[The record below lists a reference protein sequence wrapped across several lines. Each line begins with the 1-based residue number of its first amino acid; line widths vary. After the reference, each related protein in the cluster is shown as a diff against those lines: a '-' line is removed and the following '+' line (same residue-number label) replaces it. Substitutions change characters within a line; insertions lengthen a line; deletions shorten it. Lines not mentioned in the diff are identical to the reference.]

1 MYAATSSNWG
11 PQVQWRLLQLD
22 ALGAEHSEAHR
33 RERRR
38 TIVRRWSELGCWE
51 AARGLLMDS
60 VST

>member
-38 TIVRRWSELGCWE
+38 TIVRRWGELG
-51 AARGLLMDS
+51 AVGGTRDLLLDS